1 MADVAAAVGVSH
13 QTVSRVLN
21 DSSLVR
27 ADTRERVLAAIAE
40 MGYRR
45 NNAARALASNRS
57 RRIGMVAAHLGYYGP
72 STLATAV
79 QAAGHESGYDVSL
92 MSVEHLDADTLRD
105 AIERLLGE
113 AVEAIVVAVAHTAL
127 LSEAHTIDAPVP
139 VVLAQGVTSGQPLAV
154 GIDQTAGGHTA
165 TDHLL
170 ELGHTRVAHVTGPL
184 GWAEADQRRVGWQEA
199 HRARGLEPGPE
210 VEGDWTPES
219 GYQAGLRLAE
229 DASVSAVFVAND
241 AMAVG
246 VLKALVES
254 GRRVPHDVSVV
265 GYDDT
270 PESAFL
276 LPSLTT
282 VRQSF
287 DVLGRQVVDLT
298 LRALAGDDA
307 PTAPLLA
314 PELLVRGST
323 APPA

>member
-27 ADTRERVLAAIAE
+27 PDTRERVLAAIAE

-45 NNAARALASNRS
+45 NNAARALASNHS

-92 MSVEHLDADTLRD
+92 IAVEHLDAETLRD

-113 AVEAIVVAVAHTAL
+113 AVEAVVVAVAHTAL
-127 LSEAHTIDAPVP
+127 LTEAHTIDAPVP

-154 GIDQTAGGHTA
+154 GIDQTAGGRTA

-170 ELGHTRVAHVTGPL
+170 DLGHTRVAHVTGPL

-199 HRARGLEPGPE
+199 HRARGVEPGPE
-210 VEGDWTPES
+210 VEGDWTPDS
-219 GYQAGLRLAE
+219 GYQAGLRLAA
-229 DASVSAVFVAND
+229 DTSVTAVFVAND

-246 VLKALVES
+246 VLKALVEN
-254 GRRVPHDVSVV
+254 GRRVPEDVSVV

-298 LRALAGDDA
+298 LRALAGEKA
-307 PTAPLLA
+307 PTAPLMA
-314 PELLVRGST
+314 PDLVVRAST